1 MPYAQKHYP
10 FSFSQE
16 QFEAQFP
23 ADFIAEGLDQT
34 RGWFYTL
41 LVLSTA
47 LFDKPPF
54 QNLIVNGLVL
64 AEDGKKMSKRLKN
77 YPEPELVMNEIGAD
91 ALRLYLV
98 TSPVVRAEPLR
109 FSQPGV
115 KEVLKAVFLP
125 WQNAY
130 RFFVQN
136 ARRWQLE
143 NGKRFVA
150 TGSGY
155 VASTNVMDRWVQ
167 AALSSLVQFVRTEME
182 GYRLYSVTPKLLGF
196 IEALTNWYVRMNRK
210 RLKGG
215 DGEAD
220 AAIALGTLFEV
231 LLAMCG
237 LMAPFCP
244 FLTEAMY
251 QNLKAC
257 LPAGDLKQDSLHY
270 VAMPKASTEAHD
282 PRIVQQVER
291 MQDVIELAR
300 QARDKR
306 KLSVKTPLPSITVVH
321 RSAEVAADVQA
332 LRSYIMEEVNVREV
346 VTSND
351 DSLFSLSAVT
361 DDRTLG
367 KRLGQA
373 FKAVKQAVPKLTN
386 EQLRQYQVDGQLE
399 IEGQLLSGDD
409 LRIQLNF
416 RGDTEAFEAASN
428 AQGDLV
434 VLVDLRVNDTLR
446 DEGIAREVVNRI
458 QKLRKKAQLSL
469 EDKIRVTYQSAHAT
483 LAPLLAAQ
491 AAYIAEAIG
500 SEFVD
505 ANAAQNTGE
514 VVGDPEE
521 ETIQEMKVPR
531 AHVRAHVSVR

>member
-1 MPYAQKHYP
+1 
-10 FSFSQE
+10 
-16 QFEAQFP
+16 
-23 ADFIAEGLDQT
+23 
-34 RGWFYTL
+34 
-41 LVLSTA
+41 
-47 LFDKPPF
+47 
-54 QNLIVNGLVL
+54 
-64 AEDGKKMSKRLKN
+64 MSKRLKN

-321 RSAEVAADVQA
+321 RSADVAADVQA

-531 AHVRAHVSVR
+531 AHVRAIVSVR

>member
-321 RSAEVAADVQA
+321 RSADVAADVQA

>member
-521 ETIQEMKVPR
+521 ETIQEMKVPC
-531 AHVRAHVSVR
+531 AHVRAHVSVC